1 MIDNDDDI
9 NKIYELLSSGNLKD
23 AEMLINNL
31 SKLNSEDIEL
41 LNLKGEL
48 FRKLGKHI
56 EAKDIFIKV
65 KELSSPNIPIQ
76 VFLNLADTHIA
87 LKEYDDAEFIYNNII
102 TMNPNNIATLNGL
115 GRVLVNKMMYQ
126 QALSQFNKAY
136 ALDESNH
143 QILFNIAYCLKFV
156 GEHNESIDV
165 FKKYLNTLNLNE
177 IDPEHLA
184 SIYLEIG
191 INYLAIE
198 EYDDALHYITQSKDI
213 NPNNPHTLSNLGLVY
228 AKTDRLDEAELLF
241 VDTYNLDK
249 TTDIFAYNYCHILL
263 AKGKDNEAK
272 EIIERFISENPKSYR
287 MVRLI
292 EKIKFKKSD
301 NMFNWVKDIHNNSE
315 TPLKVKIE
323 SGFGMFSIL
332 DKEKEYKQAFEYLF
346 EANNLYNEMQGYSY
360 ERILKFHEYSK
371 SIRYDDNTHIS
382 DQKNYP
388 TPIFIVGMP
397 RSGTTL
403 TEQILDSH
411 SLAYGAGELR
421 VIEEIA
427 KKYEISNYSQKD
439 LLVNKETLK
448 NFQED
453 YFEEIKPL
461 NIDNKPYFV
470 DKMPGNYLFVSL
482 IKAALPWSKIIHC
495 KRNPMDTCL
504 SIYTKKFVADFH
516 AFYSL
521 DGLALSY
528 ISYNDLMHHWYNE
541 FAENTIFD
549 VTYEKLLDNPEEKV
563 RGLLSYLG
571 LEYEGKCLEFYKNE
585 RFVKTASSV
594 QVRKK
599 LYNSSVDR
607 WKNYKNELDPLYQKL
622 KEAKILN

>member
-1 MIDNDDDI
+1 MINKVDEI
-9 NKIYELLSSGNLKD
+9 NKIYELLNSNKLNE
-23 AEMLINNL
+23 AEILINKL
-31 SKLNSEDIEL
+31 FKLNPENIEL

-48 FRKLGKHI
+48 FKKLGKYL

-65 KELSSPNIPIQ
+65 KELSSPNIPVQ
-76 VFLNLADTHIA
+76 VFLNLADAHIS

-102 TMNPNNIATLNGL
+102 AMNPNNIAVLNGL

-126 QALSQFNKAY
+126 QALNQFNKAL
-136 ALDESNH
+136 ALDESNY
-143 QILFNIAYCLKFV
+143 QILFNIAYCLKYL
-156 GEHNESIDV
+156 EKHNESIDV
-165 FKKYLNTLNLNE
+165 YKKYLNKLNMNQTNTK
-177 IDPEHLA
+177 HLSA
-184 SIYLEIG
+184 IYLEMG

-198 EYDDALHYITQSKDI
+198 EYDDAMHYLLKSKDL
-213 NPNNPHTLSNLGLVY
+213 NPNNPHTLSNLGLLYV
-228 AKTDRLDEAELLF
+228 KIDRLDEAESLF
-241 VDTYNLDK
+241 VDTYNIDK

-263 AKGKDNEAK
+263 LKGRDDEAK
-272 EIIERFISENPKSYR
+272 EIIEKFISEHPKSYR
-287 MVRLI
+287 MIKLI
-292 EKIKFKKSD
+292 EKVKFNKSN
-301 NMFNWVKDIHNNSE
+301 NMFNWVKGIHNDSE

-332 DKEKEYKQAFEYLF
+332 DKEKEYEEAFEYLF

-360 ERILKFHEYSK
+360 ERILKYHDYCK
-371 SIRYDDNTHIS
+371 SIQYADNTHITN
-382 DQKNYP
+382 QKKHP

-411 SLAYGAGELR
+411 SLVHGAGELR
-421 VIEEIA
+421 VMEEIA
-427 KKYEISNYSQKD
+427 KKYEITNYSQNEF
-439 LLVNKETLK
+439 LVNKETLK
-448 NFQED
+448 KFQED

-504 SIYTKKFVADFH
+504 SIYTKKFVEDFH

-521 DGLALSY
+521 DGIARSY
-528 ISYNDLMHHWYNE
+528 ISYNDLMHHWYNKLE
-541 FAENTIFD
+541 ENTIFD
-549 VTYEKLLDNPEEKV
+549 LTYEKLLDNPEEKV

-571 LEYEGKCLEFYKNE
+571 LEYEDKCLEFYKNE

-599 LYNSSVDR
+599 LYNTSVER
-607 WKNYKNELDPLYQKL
+607 WKNYEQQLTPLYKEL
-622 KEAKILN
+622 KQAKIV

>member
-1 MIDNDDDI
+1 MIDKVDEI
-9 NKIYELLSSGNLKD
+9 NKIYELLNSN
-23 AEMLINNL
+23 
-31 SKLNSEDIEL
+31 KLNEAEILLNKLFQLNLENIEL

-48 FRKLGKHI
+48 FKKLGKYL

-76 VFLNLADTHIA
+76 VFLNLADVHIF

-102 TMNPNNIATLNGL
+102 AMNPNNIAVLNGL

-126 QALSQFNKAY
+126 QALNQFNKAY
-136 ALDESNH
+136 ALDESNYS
-143 QILFNIAYCLKFV
+143 ILFNIAYCLKFV
-156 GEHNESIDV
+156 GEHNQSIDV
-165 FKKYLNTLNLNE
+165 FKKYLKTINLNE
-177 IDPEHLA
+177 VNSKHLA
-184 SIYLEIG
+184 SIYLEMG

-198 EYDDALHYITQSKDI
+198 EFDDALNYIMKSNDL

-228 AKTDRLDEAELLF
+228 AKTDRLDEAESLF

-263 AKGKDNEAK
+263 LKGKENEARQ
-272 EIIERFISENPKSYR
+272 IIEKFISEHPKSYR
-287 MVRLI
+287 MIRLI
-292 EKIKFKKSD
+292 EKVKFNKSD
-301 NMFNWVKDIHNNSE
+301 NMFNWVKNIHNDSE

-332 DKEKEYKQAFEYLF
+332 DKEKEYEEAFKYLF

-360 ERILKFHEYSK
+360 ERILKFHDYCK
-371 SIRYDDNTHIS
+371 SIRYADNTHITN
-382 DQKNYP
+382 QKKHP

-411 SLAYGAGELR
+411 SLVHGAGELR

-427 KKYEISNYSQKD
+427 KKYEISNYSQNEF
-439 LLVNKETLK
+439 LVNKETLK
-448 NFQED
+448 KFQED
-453 YFEEIKPL
+453 YFEAIKPL

-521 DGLALSY
+521 DGLARSY
-528 ISYNDLMHHWYNE
+528 ISYNDLMHHWYNK
-541 FAENTIFD
+541 FGENIIFD

-571 LEYEGKCLEFYKNE
+571 LEYEDNCLEFYKNE

-599 LYNSSVDR
+599 LYNTSVER
-607 WKNYKNELDPLYQKL
+607 WKNYEQQLTPLYKEL
-622 KEAKILN
+622 KKAKII